1 MFVYSIYSFP
11 SPDDNDTAYHVL
23 EEEEEK
29 RKEQGW
35 TVGRGGQGQHRQP
48 GCFPRVFAHCL
59 IKVGKT
65 QNNSR
70 TEYRGVA
77 KWWVGGIKVLG
88 RVSLAGGHPFQ
99 AKAHSFVRRK
109 ASD

>member
-1 MFVYSIYSFP
+1 M
-11 SPDDNDTAYHVL
+11 
-23 EEEEEK
+23 
-29 RKEQGW
+29 
-35 TVGRGGQGQHRQP
+35 GRGGQGQHRQP
-48 GCFPRVFAHCL
+48 GYFPRVFAHCL

-70 TEYRGVA
+70 TECWGVA
-77 KWWVGGIKVLG
+77 KWGVRGIKVLG
-88 RVSLAGGHPFQ
+88 RVSLGGGHPFQ